1 MVSLGL
7 IYGFFRVSCRGFF
20 SGVLIRISLGF
31 FGFHLG
37 SLGFHLGYKQE
48 RIKQKK
54 RKNKEAVKTGSRE
67 ADKQEVEQQKHMTGE
82 KKK

>member
-1 MVSLGL
+1 MVSLGFPAGVSYQEFL
-7 IYGFFRVSCRGFF
+7 SGF
-20 SGVLIRISLGF
+20 LEGF

-37 SLGFHLGYKQE
+37 SLGFHLQYLQYIGYKQE

-54 RKNKEAVKTGSRE
+54 GKNKEAVKTGSRE
-67 ADKQEVEQQKHMTGE
+67 AKEQEVEQQKHMTEE